1 MNSSTKDT
9 SMKHNLGSLL
19 GIVLLM
25 GFVSSLFAEEFAYKI
40 EANKQEMYL
49 KEGIL
54 LTVDLNQTDP
64 KNILLFQFEVN
75 KSDDFAIYP
84 LYAKHDDTPHA
95 TSLHES
101 YLVYPLKTG
110 NLNLTFSCIKR
121 VTSDLKMKHFASGD
135 RDDFKKLETKDV
147 PIVLPPV
154 KLHVKPLPPS
164 TQLVGDFHL
173 TTKVQTHEAEA
184 YAPIAMRIEI
194 EGKGYPPIL
203 HSLYSKSKNYTLFS
217 QAPEVKKNITKT
229 GIDYNV
235 TYVMAFSAN
244 KDFTLPKLTLHAFN
258 PETQQPYTLTIK
270 AHNFHINAVNQ
281 NRLIDA
287 QNKPKKLVEDWSWLK
302 NLLSYFTVFAAGWL
316 SALAFKWQKPRI
328 VDRQDPL
335 VGKVIQCKE
344 PKVLLQLLIA
354 QEDKRFAQSIEK
366 LESALYG
373 NTTFNLKTM
382 KQEILEILQ

>member
-1 MNSSTKDT
+1 
-9 SMKHNLGSLL
+9 MKHNLGSLFV
-19 GIVLLM
+19 VLLLI
-25 GFVSSLFAEEFAYKI
+25 GSICFLPAEEFSYKI
-40 EANKQEMYL
+40 KASKHKMYL

-54 LTVDLNQTDP
+54 VTVDLNQTDP
-64 KNILLFQFEVN
+64 KNILLFQFKVN
-75 KSDDFAIYP
+75 KSNTFSLFP
-84 LYAKHDDTPHA
+84 LHAKHDDTPHA

-110 NLNLTFSCIKR
+110 DVNLTFSCIKR

-135 RDDFKKLETKDV
+135 RDDFKKLETRDISV
-147 PIVLPPV
+147 VLPPV
-154 KLHVKPLPPS
+154 KLHVKALPPS
-164 TQLVGDFHL
+164 TQLVGDFHIKA
-173 TTKVQTHEAEA
+173 KVQTHEAEA
-184 YAPIAMRIEI
+184 YTPIAMRIEI

-203 HSLYSKSKNYTLFS
+203 HTLYPKSKNYTLFS
-217 QAPEVKKNITKT
+217 QAPEVKKTITKT

-270 AHNFHINAVNQ
+270 AQNFHINAVNQ

-302 NLLSYFTVFAAGWL
+302 DLLSYFTVFATGWL
-316 SALAFKWQKPRI
+316 SALAFKWKKHRI
-328 VDRQDPL
+328 VDRQHPL
-335 VGKVIQCKE
+335 VEKVTQCKE

-366 LESALYG
+366 LECALYG
-373 NTTFNLKTM
+373 NATFNLKTI